1 MNVERP
7 VNKNQATMED
17 LHAEFLKKYSASNRG
32 LKLASERIVPDPTQ
46 KAACLWVQIFEQS
59 QSAITRKKNEK
70 KN

>member
-46 KAACLWVQIFEQS
+46 KAACTNLRAVSIRHNTQ
-59 QSAITRKKNEK
+59 EK
-70 KN
+70 